1 MELMTTSCSCEKPI
15 AIEKGERKGA
25 ARTEC
30 ARCGLPVPLRL
41 PGGPA

>member
-1 MELMTTSCSCEKPI
+1 MTPKTCACEKPV
-15 AIEKGERKGA
+15 AVEKSERKGA

-41 PGGPA
+41 PGRAA